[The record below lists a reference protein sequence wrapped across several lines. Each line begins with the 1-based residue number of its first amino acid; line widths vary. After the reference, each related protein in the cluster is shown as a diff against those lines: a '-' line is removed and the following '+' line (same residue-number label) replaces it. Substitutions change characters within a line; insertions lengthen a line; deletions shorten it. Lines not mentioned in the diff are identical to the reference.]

1 MCVLVS
7 LFLSFLTLLV
17 AGLKILTDTQ
27 RVSRCSHTLVTSY
40 AQLTNARQDLNRWL
54 TAPTTTTIFLSHPP
68 PFLLFSTSGITPIYA
83 VKVLR
88 GHFLSLDKDFV
99 CAGNSATFQRPAA
112 IISQGRAPSYLICQ
126 CCVILGH
133 SFVTFPHHALV
144 RSAGGIS
151 CGGDDRHSPDI
162 VCRHRGRNSSHKS
175 PASRA
180 LF

>member
-1 MCVLVS
+1 MVRKCTAEQWMLLSVLVF
-7 LFLSFLTLLV
+7 LFF
-17 AGLKILTDTQ
+17 
-27 RVSRCSHTLVTSY
+27 C
-40 AQLTNARQDLNRWL
+40 
-54 TAPTTTTIFLSHPP
+54 
-68 PFLLFSTSGITPIYA
+68 
-83 VKVLR
+83 VKVCFN
-88 GHFLSLDKDFV
+88 GHAVISSTCTLCSLCRFV
-99 CAGNSATFQRPAA
+99 EHERPLQRPTAIFNTFQRPAT
-112 IISQGRAPSYLICQ
+112 ILLVSRGRAPSYLICQ

-180 LF
+180 LV